1 MLIAFR
7 YHTHPF
13 SPPLPSLRDIDSQ
26 LEYEMKMK
34 GSNDASY
41 TPCIGIIVCKY
52 TVCHHYLNIYLFI
65 DDVQH
70 LESYVAYSVLI

>member
-1 MLIAFR
+1 MTVVNYIHKATLFECWVQLAISFMSILIGYSSCR

-26 LEYEMKMK
+26 LEYELKMK

-41 TPCIGIIVCKY
+41 TPCIGLIVC
-52 TVCHHYLNIYLFI
+52 
-65 DDVQH
+65 
-70 LESYVAYSVLI
+70 